1 VEQRR
6 KIFSFAQCGNNLKL
20 VLAIT
25 EITEIEKRRLNEILH
40 EKGQSHGA
48 KNALCLFRIPI

>member
-1 VEQRR
+1 MEQKR

-25 EITEIEKRRLNEILH
+25 EITEIEKKTVKEI
-40 EKGQSHGA
+40 KRD
-48 KNALCLFRIPI
+48 FT